1 VIRTRGRMVNL
12 KMIMAAA
19 VIGGAC
25 SFTALGWGVGMAN
38 AVPISPV
45 PPVTT
50 WPQDPGHGHGHGHG
64 GDDWGG
70 DGGGPWYGGPG
81 WYGAPGISACVSAT
95 GPWGYVTGSAC
106 I

>member
-1 VIRTRGRMVNL
+1 MLICIRGCMVNL

-19 VIGGAC
+19 VITGVC
-25 SFTALGWGVGMAN
+25 SFAALGWGAGMAN

-45 PPVTT
+45 TPVTT
-50 WPQDPGHGHGHGHG
+50 WAQDPDHGHGHGHG

-70 DGGGPWYGGPG
+70 PWYGPG
-81 WYGAPGISACVSAT
+81 WYGGPGISACVSAT